1 MATQAVSTDELL
13 IKLDSDLLAQLKA
26 SAAKFGYESSD
37 QVGAEIIERY
47 LGDWLASKEVEPN
60 GAEPLAPR
68 RGSINLY
75 EQSIAEMMADPHLTE
90 AEKQE
95 LLRQLEL
102 PDDEWE
108 PIQLPEGVEP
118 ISETIIKMRREGGR
132 RWPGTETSVQADDL
146 SDLQALHAQ
155 CVAQMLADPHLTDE
169 EKQRLLRELEMSD
182 EEWQPIELPEGAEPV
197 SVTLIKMRRGEEG

>member
-1 MATQAVSTDELL
+1 MATQAASTEQLI
-13 IKLDSDLLAQLKA
+13 IKLNSDLMARLKD
-26 SAAKFGYESSD
+26 SAAKFGYETSE
-37 QVGAEIIERY
+37 QVGAEIIARY
-47 LGDWLASKEVEPN
+47 LEAWLASKEAAAN
-60 GAEPLAPR
+60 GAAPYLA
-68 RGSINLY
+68 GWGTINLY
-75 EQSIAEMMADPHLTE
+75 EESIAQMMADPHLTE

-118 ISETIIKMRREGGR
+118 ISETITKMRREER
-132 RWPGTETSVQADDL
+132 VWPGTETNAPADDL
-146 SDLQALHAQ
+146 SDLQALHEQ

-197 SVTLIKMRRGEEG
+197 SVTLIKMRRGE